1 MNNSAYKQE
10 TLVIEKPS
18 KALVDLMNKLRDR
31 KMAQLE
37 ELRNKKRLLLFKEII
52 IKKKLLVEA
61 KQFDFLTITMF
72 SIIFF
77 ELLITYMFCQF
88 KK

>member
-1 MNNSAYKQE
+1 MIKCDDNKINMNNSTYKYE

-37 ELRNKKRLLLFKEII
+37 ELRNKKDFYFS
-52 IKKKLLVEA
+52 KK
-61 KQFDFLTITMF
+61 
-72 SIIFF
+72 
-77 ELLITYMFCQF
+77 
-88 KK
+88 